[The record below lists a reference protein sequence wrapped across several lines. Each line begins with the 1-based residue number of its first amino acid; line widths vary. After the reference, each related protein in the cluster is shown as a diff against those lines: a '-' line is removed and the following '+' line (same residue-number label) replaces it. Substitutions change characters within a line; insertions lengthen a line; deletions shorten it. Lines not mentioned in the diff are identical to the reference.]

1 MEPES
6 NFFEPVRSYF
16 ENTLKTHGATAKG
29 MDWNS
34 EQARELRFEQLIK
47 IVRPGQPFS
56 LLDYGSGYGAFAD
69 YLLARGFPLQQY
81 IGYDLLESMVSA
93 GSESH
98 AGMPNLAFTGK
109 LEEVPQVDYAVACGV
124 FNMKLDA
131 SVGEWNHFVLR
142 SLQEM
147 DSRSRKGFSVNFLTR
162 YSDADRMRPDLYYA
176 DPCFLFDYCKLNFSK
191 NVALLHDYNL
201 YDFTLLIRKQD

>member
-1 MEPES
+1 MESEP
-6 NFFEPVRSYF
+6 NFFEPVRDYF
-16 ENTLKTHGATAKG
+16 ENTLKTHGTTAKG

-34 EQARELRFEQLIK
+34 EQARELRFEQLVK
-47 IVRPGQPFS
+47 IVQPGAPFS

-69 YLLARGFPLQQY
+69 YLLAKGLPVEQY
-81 IGYDLLESMVSA
+81 VGYDLLESMVIA
-93 GSESH
+93 GREAH
-98 AGMPNLAFTGK
+98 AGQENVVFAERF
-109 LEEVPQVDYAVACGV
+109 EDVPEVDYVVACGV
-124 FNMKLDA
+124 FNMKLDV

-142 SLQEM
+142 SLHEM
-147 DSRSRKGFSVNFLTR
+147 NSRGRKGFSVNFLTK

-201 YDFTLLIRKQD
+201 YDFTLLIRK

>member
-1 MEPES
+1 MESDP
-6 NFFEPVRSYF
+6 NLIEPVRKYF
-16 ENTLKTHGATAKG
+16 ENTLKAHGATAKG

-34 EQARELRFEQLIK
+34 DQARELRFEQLVK
-47 IVRPGQPFS
+47 IVRPGEPFS

-69 YLLARGFPLQQY
+69 YLLASGLPLERY
-81 IGYDLLESMVSA
+81 VGYDLLESMVTA
-93 GSESH
+93 GREAH
-98 AGMPNLAFTGK
+98 AGMNDLVFTDRFDQ
-109 LEEVPQVDYAVACGV
+109 VSQVDYAVACGV

-142 SLQEM
+142 SLHEM
-147 DSRSRKGFSVNFLTR
+147 DLRSRKGFSVNFLTK
-162 YSDADRMRPDLYYA
+162 YSDTERMRPDLYYA

-191 NVALLHDYNL
+191 NVALLHDYTL